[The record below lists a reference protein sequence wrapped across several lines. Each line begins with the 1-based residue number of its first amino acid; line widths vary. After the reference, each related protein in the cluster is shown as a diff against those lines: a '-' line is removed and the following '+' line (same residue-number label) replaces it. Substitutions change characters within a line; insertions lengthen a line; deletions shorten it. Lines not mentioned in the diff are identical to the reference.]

1 MVTAQERIG
10 PGAVTV
16 RCNSAETAKQH
27 FCGECLQRCFHGKR
41 HLLAQVETA
50 DELDGEYYETF
61 AFPRARGNRLY
72 KNFVWFNQ
80 AFREQYARA

>member
-1 MVTAQERIG
+1 M
-10 PGAVTV
+10 
-16 RCNSAETAKQH
+16 
-27 FCGECLQRCFHGKR
+27 
-41 HLLAQVETA
+41 LAQVETA

-80 AFREQYARA
+80 AFIEQYARAREMRRRWHEDGHLQQTG